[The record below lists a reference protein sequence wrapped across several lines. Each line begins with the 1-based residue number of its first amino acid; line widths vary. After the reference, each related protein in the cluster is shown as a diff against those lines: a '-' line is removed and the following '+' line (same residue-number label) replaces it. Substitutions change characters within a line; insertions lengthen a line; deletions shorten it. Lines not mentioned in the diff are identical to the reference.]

1 MARPWMR
8 AYATQEQTTQTES
21 EKPGEQSG
29 SSSSEPSAE
38 KKELQ
43 QCQEKLKAKEQ
54 ETVDLTVRR
63 VTLRVFIT
71 FAYEVYNIGTSA
83 IPPS

>member
-29 SSSSEPSAE
+29 SSSSELSAE
-38 KKELQ
+38 QKELQ